1 MKYIPLRH
9 LCALAVL
16 STVLAVPLFAQ
27 ESVDEEAVALIRKH
41 GLDNS
46 QVMETLSLMTDVHG
60 PRLTGSPG
68 LDRATD
74 WAIEELQTLGLE
86 NVHRDEWGPFGNGWT
101 LNRFSMNATSPVS
114 FPIIAHPKAWSP
126 GTDGR
131 VEAEV
136 VVVDVENI
144 ETLEP
149 GSLTGKIVMMETPRD
164 LEEDFTGEAQ
174 RRDTENLLSLANY
187 VGGDQRSFRSNP
199 ARMRQIRQQ
208 QQAMRAVA
216 EQKPL
221 AILNRY
227 FKGDY
232 GTIFVSSATVVAP
245 PNSGGDF
252 FSRPRAWNPGNNDV
266 IPQVTLAVEHYNRLY
281 RLIERGQSVT
291 VDLELDVTF
300 DESDPMEY
308 NVIGDFTGTDEAIGD
323 EVVMVGAHFDS
334 WHAGTG
340 TTDNGA
346 GSAVMMEVMR
356 ILKETYKELGR
367 SPRRTIRIALWTG
380 EEQGLLGS
388 RAHVEKFYAS
398 GAGFNQPPEELKPLH
413 DKFAG
418 YFNMDNGTGKI
429 RGVYLQGNEGVAPIF
444 RTWLKPFHDLEASTL
459 TLSNT
464 GGTDHLAFDAVGLPG
479 FQFIQDQ
486 IAYSPRTHHSNMDV
500 LDHAIED
507 DLKQAATII
516 ASFAY
521 HTAERDEKLPRKSL
535 QLRPEVTSP
544 SGGF

>member
-1 MKYIPLRH
+1 MLR
-9 LCALAVL
+9 LGTLV
-16 STVLAVPLFAQ
+16 VLAALCSTPLFAQ
-27 ESVDEEAVALIRKH
+27 ESVDEKAVEIIRKH

-46 QVMETLSLMTDVHG
+46 QVMETLSLMTDVYG

-68 LDRATD
+68 LDRASD
-74 WAIEELQTLGLE
+74 WAIEELEALGLE
-86 NVHRDEWGPFGNGWT
+86 NVHRDEWGPFGKGWT

-131 VEAEV
+131 VEAEL
-136 VVVDVENI
+136 VVVDVEN
-144 ETLEP
+144 LEALTP

-174 RRDTENLLSLANY
+174 RRDTENLLGLANY

-199 ARMRQIRQQ
+199 ERMRQIRQQ
-208 QQAMRAVA
+208 QQAMRAVV
-216 EQKPL
+216 EQQPL
-221 AILNRY
+221 AIVNRY
-227 FKGDY
+227 FKGEY
-232 GTIFVSSATVVAP
+232 GTLFVSSASVVAP
-245 PNSGGDF
+245 ADASVDF
-252 FSRPRAWNPGNNDV
+252 FNRPRAWNPGDVEV

-281 RLIERGQSVT
+281 RLAERGHTVT
-291 VDLELDVTF
+291 VELEMDVTF

-308 NVIGDFTGTDEAIGD
+308 NVIGDFPGTDDEIGD
-323 EVVMVGAHFDS
+323 EIVMVGAHFDS

-346 GSAVMMEVMR
+346 GSSVMMEVMR
-356 ILKETYKELGR
+356 ILKETYNELGR

-429 RGVYLQGNEGVAPIF
+429 RGVYMQGNEGVAPIF
-444 RTWLKPFHDLEASTL
+444 RSWLKPFHDLEASTL
-459 TLSNT
+459 SLSNT

-479 FQFIQDQ
+479 FQFIQDP

-516 ASFAY
+516 ATFAY
-521 HTAERDEKLPRKSL
+521 HTAERDEKLPRKPL